1 MLHYLAIFE
10 DAGSEHAI
18 GVAFPDLPGCFSAGD
33 TFEEAYANAQEAI
46 ALWMDDPGLKYP
58 PRPRPLRELQADPD
72 FQTSLSGY
80 GENYFLA
87 AVPYQPRGSQL
98 AAE

>member
-33 TFEEAYANAQEAI
+33 TFE
-46 ALWMDDPGLKYP
+46 DPGLKNP

-72 FQTSLSGY
+72 FQASLSGY

-87 AVPYQPRGSQL
+87 AVPYLPRNSQL

>member
-33 TFEEAYANAQEAI
+33 TFEEAYANAKEAI
-46 ALWMDDPGLKYP
+46 ELWMDDPGLKYP
-58 PRPRPLRELQADPD
+58 PRPRPLRELRSDPE
-72 FQTSLSGY
+72 FQISLAGY
-80 GENYFLA
+80 GENYFFA
-87 AVPYQPRGSQL
+87 AVPYRPRDNQL